1 MENKTV
7 SVGRWQYSEP
17 SFEADE
23 NGHIVIC
30 SKSSV
35 APAELFEW
43 GIDAEKRP
51 FERYRWCE
59 NDFYEEAN
67 YDKTISKEEL
77 TKHIEDIASILKE
90 HGFDAAFE
98 QYNSIKTQIN
108 SGLSGQRYRLRQ
120 NRARHSKSS
129 SSICLLFQMTALSR
143 SGKRLSAV
151 CCPG

>member
-1 MENKTV
+1 MTPTNRDLRREKRRENKTV

-17 SFEADE
+17 AFEADE

-35 APAELFEW
+35 APAEFFEW

-77 TKHIEDIASILKE
+77 TKQIEDIASILKD

-98 QYNSIKTQIN
+98 QYNRIKTQI
-108 SGLSGQRYRLRQ
+108 
-120 NRARHSKSS
+120 
-129 SSICLLFQMTALSR
+129 
-143 SGKRLSAV
+143 V
-151 CCPG
+151 E

>member
-17 SFEADE
+17 AFEADE

-35 APAELFEW
+35 APAEFFEW

-77 TKHIEDIASILKE
+77 IKQIEEISFILKE
-90 HGFDAAFE
+90 HGLDTVSE
-98 QYNSIKTQIN
+98 QYDRIKTRIMI
-108 SGLSGQRYRLRQ
+108 G
-120 NRARHSKSS
+120 SS
-129 SSICLLFQMTALSR
+129 SSGFTHIHSLNGRSNLSQLAE
-143 SGKRLSAV
+143 SNVKR
-151 CCPG
+151 

>member
-17 SFEADE
+17 AFEADE

-35 APAELFEW
+35 APAEFFEW

-77 TKHIEDIASILKE
+77 IKQIEEISFILKE
-90 HGFDAAFE
+90 NGLDTVSE
-98 QYNSIKTQIN
+98 QNDRIKTHIK
-108 SGLSGQRYRLRQ
+108 RYLTR
-120 NRARHSKSS
+120 
-129 SSICLLFQMTALSR
+129 
-143 SGKRLSAV
+143 
-151 CCPG
+151 

>member
-35 APAELFEW
+35 APAEFFEW

-59 NDFYEEAN
+59 NDFYEESN
-67 YDKTISKEEL
+67 YEKTISIEEL
-77 TKHIEDIASILKE
+77 IKQIEEISSILKK
-90 HGFDAAFE
+90 HGFDTVSK
-98 QYNSIKTQIN
+98 QYDMIKAKMNSI
-108 SGLSGQRYRLRQ
+108 LWR
-120 NRARHSKSS
+120 
-129 SSICLLFQMTALSR
+129 
-143 SGKRLSAV
+143 
-151 CCPG
+151 

>member
-17 SFEADE
+17 AFEADE

-35 APAELFEW
+35 APAEFFEW

-59 NDFYEEAN
+59 NDFTR
-67 YDKTISKEEL
+67 KPTM
-77 TKHIEDIASILKE
+77 
-90 HGFDAAFE
+90 
-98 QYNSIKTQIN
+98 IKQ
-108 SGLSGQRYRLRQ
+108 
-120 NRARHSKSS
+120 
-129 SSICLLFQMTALSR
+129 FQ
-143 SGKRLSAV
+143 KKN
-151 CCPG
+151 